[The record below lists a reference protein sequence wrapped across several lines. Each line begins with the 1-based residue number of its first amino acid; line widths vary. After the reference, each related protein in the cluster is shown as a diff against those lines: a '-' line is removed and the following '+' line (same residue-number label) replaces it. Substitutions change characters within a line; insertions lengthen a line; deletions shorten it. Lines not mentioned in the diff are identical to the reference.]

1 MEGDPKSRGRR
12 LARGCERSRLE
23 EQLWMRAYDE
33 IWRCIP
39 LVRRPPPR
47 TEARGESRGAVPLPL
62 AQGA

>member
-1 MEGDPKSRGRR
+1 MEGDPKAFGRR

-33 IWRCIP
+33 IWRWIP
-39 LVRRPPPR
+39 RVRKPPPR
-47 TEARGESRGAVPLPL
+47 VEARHDLRGSVSLSL